1 MANRSRKSVAQL
13 IEDLKDPNDSTR
25 HDAVGAA
32 GDRRIAEAAPVV
44 HAMFLTAPA
53 WLRASCA
60 ETLGKLRYLP
70 AVDDLIKGL
79 QDSESGVVCH
89 SGLALSQIRSP
100 EAIEALVQSQVPDVV
115 HLFDFFIR
123 LGDRRTLPRLRK
135 YLKKTEHDVDRA
147 IALGCGEPSLA
158 KVAKEYAARWREK
171 IKPRRSRQWGEGF
184 AESTAERQSIE
195 WLAALEQC
203 GWLGEVPAREAA
215 RLRGEAKKPGTRTET
230 ALAPTGYDAECIENS
245 GDYRKWVVPAFTEA
259 SFGELKF
266 RKVHDS
272 IDCDNETATLSL
284 TAGNRTFT
292 RTFDQPDDY
301 VSDEMIPFM
310 NKVAAALGHK
320 KRFHLVD
327 GGDQIA
333 GLVFVTPKTFARAK
347 KLGLV

>member
-1 MANRSRKSVAQL
+1 MARRSRKSIAQL
-13 IEDLKDPNDSTR
+13 IEDLKDPDGFTR
-25 HDAVGAA
+25 DDAVRAI
-32 GDRRIAEAAPVV
+32 GDRRIAAAAPVV
-44 HAMFLTAPA
+44 HSLFLTEPA
-53 WLRASCA
+53 SLRTSCA

-70 AVDDLIKGL
+70 AVDDLIKAL
-79 QDSESGVVCH
+79 QDGDSGVVCH
-89 SGLALSQIRSP
+89 AGLALSEIRSP
-100 EAIEALVQSQVPDVV
+100 EAIEALVQSQVPVV

-135 YLKKTEHDVDRA
+135 YLKETEHDVDRE
-147 IALGCGEPSLA
+147 IALACGEPSLA
-158 KVAKEYAARWREK
+158 KVVKECAARWREQ
-171 IKPRRSRQWGEGF
+171 IKPRRSSQWGEGF

-203 GWLGEVPAREAA
+203 GWLSEVPAHEAA
-215 RLRGEAKKPGTRTET
+215 RLKGESKKPGTLTET
-230 ALAPTGYDAECIENS
+230 ALAPTGYDVECIENT

-266 RKVHDS
+266 RKVRDS
-272 IDCDNETATLSL
+272 IDFDNETATLSL

-292 RTFDQPDDY
+292 RTFDQHDDY
-301 VSDEMIPFM
+301 VADEMIPFM
-310 NKVAAALGHK
+310 NTVAAALGHK

-347 KLGLV
+347 KLGLL